1 MKLKVNLFTG
11 LLLAVLCCA
20 CSQKSV
26 NSDTS
31 SSPSTAVRSNSLQR
45 DTSPVKTEER
55 KLEGFSK
62 LSSQVPGKLEVT
74 IGSPTSVKVTCNQD
88 SLPKITTEVKDST
101 LIIRSDAVNVERLEV
116 SVVVSKLDAVALSGA
131 GSGTFKNL
139 EKSGLA
145 AVNVNGACRVDMDF
159 LKAKNVDVTVSGAS
173 KVKAGGNCENLNLTV
188 TGASGAVLSDL
199 KAENCAVKISG
210 ASMASSQV
218 VGKVTGSVTGASSLT
233 LSGKPRVNE
242 VVADMMSGV
251 RIQ

>member
-1 MKLKVNLFTG
+1 MKLKVNLLTG

-31 SSPSTAVRSNSLQR
+31 SPPNTTVRSNSLQR

-55 KLEGFSK
+55 ALGAFSK
-62 LSSQVPGKLEVT
+62 LSCQIPGKLDVT
-74 IGSPTSVKVTCNQD
+74 IGSPTSVKVTCNQE
-88 SLPKITTEVKDST
+88 SLPKITTEVKDNT
-101 LIIRSDAVNVERLEV
+101 LVIKAASVNVERLEV
-116 SVVVSKLDAVALSGA
+116 SVVVNKLDSAAVSGA

-145 AVNVNGACRVDMDF
+145 AVNVSGACRVDMDL
-159 LKAKNVDVTVSGAS
+159 LKTKNVDVTVSGAS
-173 KVKAGGNCENLNLTV
+173 KLKAGGTCENLNLTV
-188 TGASGAVLSDL
+188 SGASGAVLSDL
-199 KAENCAVKISG
+199 KTENCAVNISG

-218 VGKVTGSVTGASSLT
+218 VGKVTGSVKGASSLT

-242 VVADMMSGV
+242 VVTDMMSGV
-251 RIQ
+251 RVQ